1 MADNE
6 TPQKGLFYWINEK
19 YRFVLMNDET
29 FQEERSFRI
38 TPMLIGTITGVVLLV
53 SFFLFFLLMRFTPLG
68 GLIPTSATAS
78 DKNIRTDL
86 IKMNKQLDELQET
99 LLAKNDQIKKMQD
112 VFYGKHETVEDV
124 EKAKTNEPSQKDDK
138 GTPIPDKTDETQQLL
153 ESVENEME
161 LGSLVEEIFTDNASV
176 EQQIFF
182 APVNGIVSDTFA
194 PNRNHYGTDIV
205 APKGSVIKATQKGT
219 VIVATWSA
227 DTGHMLGIQHGDNI
241 ISFYKHNSS
250 LLKKMGDLV
259 EAGEAIAIIGNTGEM
274 TDGPHLHFELWYKG
288 QPVDPQRY
296 VQF

>member
-1 MADNE
+1 MTDNE
-6 TPQKGLFYWINEK
+6 MPKKGLFYWINEK
-19 YRFVLMNDET
+19 YRLVLMNDET
-29 FQEERSFRI
+29 FQEERSYRLSPALAGMFV
-38 TPMLIGTITGVVLLV
+38 GVVLAI
-53 SFFLFFLLMRFTPLG
+53 SFLLFFLLMWLTPLG
-68 GLIPTSATAS
+68 SIIPTSATRA
-78 DKNIRTDL
+78 DQGVRADL
-86 IKMNKQLDELQET
+86 IEMNRMLDELQDAIT
-99 LLAKNDQIKKMQD
+99 IKDDQIKKMQQ
-112 VFYGKHETVEDV
+112 VVYGEHETEEDV
-124 EKAKTNEPSQKDDK
+124 KNAKGDDSENTNEK
-138 GTPIPDKTDETQQLL
+138 GTPIPEKTDATEQLV
-153 ESVENEME
+153 ESVENELE
-161 LGSLVEEIFTDNASV
+161 LGSLVEDIFVENANV

-182 APVNGIVSDTFA
+182 APVSGIVSDTFA

-259 EAGEAIAIIGNTGEM
+259 DAGEAIAIIGNTGEM

-288 QPVDPQRY
+288 QPVNPQRY

>member
-1 MADNE
+1 MIDNE
-6 TPQKGLFYWINEK
+6 TPKKGFFYWINEK

-38 TPMLIGTITGVVLLV
+38 TPALVTTVSIIILLA
-53 SFFLFFLLMRFTPLG
+53 SFLVFFLLMRFTPLG
-68 GLIPTSATAS
+68 GLIPTSSAVA
-78 DKNIRTDL
+78 DNNVRADL
-86 IKMNKQLDELQET
+86 IQMNRQLDELQET
-99 LLAKNDQIKKMQD
+99 LLAKNGQIQKMQD
-112 VFYGKHETVEDV
+112 VFYGKHQTVEDV
-124 EKAKTNEPSQKDDK
+124 EKAKKDETPKDE
-138 GTPIPDKTDETQQLL
+138 GNDEPIPNKSEETQQLL
-153 ESVENEME
+153 ESVENELE
-161 LGSLVEEIFTDNASV
+161 LGSLVEEIFTENASV

-182 APVNGIVSDTFA
+182 APVSGIVSDTFA
-194 PNRNHYGTDIV
+194 PNRNHYGTDVV

-259 EAGEAIAIIGNTGEM
+259 DAGEAIAIIGNTGEM

-288 QPVDPQRY
+288 QPVNPQRY